1 MAEKLF
7 GVIPP
12 MITPFNKDDN
22 LDETALKEVVKFLFK
37 DVHGYFI
44 CGTYGGGPLMSVS
57 EKKRAMEVVAEEIN
71 GQREL
76 IVNVSA
82 TNVREAV
89 DLAKYAEKAGA
100 TRVASVPPY
109 YFQHPMSDVLRYF
122 DALVQA
128 VNIPVYV
135 YDNPKAVG
143 YGLTVDDMIQLHKH
157 GVFGMKDSTFDLMFF
172 DQVRRALPPEFDTV
186 MGTEG
191 LFLAASVL
199 GCQAY
204 IPGLGNAYPDLCRR
218 LFDQAMKGDYVNAY
232 ETHKRV
238 LQLRSL
244 MSVCGPTLVGVTEM
258 AWLRGVNAGYPR
270 APFARADD
278 ATIAKL
284 RKSLIDAG
292 ALDA

>member
-1 MAEKLF
+1 MTEKLF

-12 MITPFNKDDN
+12 MITPFSKEDT
-22 LDETALKEVVKFLFK
+22 LDETALQEVVKFLFK

-44 CGTYGGGPLMSVS
+44 CGTYGGGPLMNAS
-57 EKKRAMEVVAEEIN
+57 EKKRAMEVVAEVIN

-82 TNVREAV
+82 TNVRDAV
-89 DLAKYAEKAGA
+89 DLAKHAEKAGA

-135 YDNPKAVG
+135 YNNPKTVG
-143 YGLTVDDMIQLHKH
+143 YGLTVDDIVQLHKH
-157 GVFGMKDSTFDLMFF
+157 GVFGMKDSTFDLMYY
-172 DQVRRALPPEFDTV
+172 DAVRRALPPEFDAV

-199 GCQAY
+199 GCKAF
-204 IPGLGNAYPDLCRR
+204 IPGLGNAYPELCRK
-218 LFDQAMKGDYVNAY
+218 LFDETMQGSYAEAY

-238 LQLRSL
+238 MKLRGL
-244 MSVCGPTLVGVTEM
+244 MSICGPTLVGVTEM
-258 AWLRGVNAGYPR
+258 AWLRGINAGYPR

-284 RKSLIDAG
+284 RKSLVDVG
-292 ALDA
+292 ALEA

>member
-1 MAEKLF
+1 MTEKLF

-22 LDETALKEVVKFLFK
+22 LDEMALKEVVKFLFK

-44 CGTYGGGPLMSVS
+44 CGTYGCGPLMTSS
-57 EKKRAMEVVAEEIN
+57 EKKRAMEVVSETLN
-71 GQREL
+71 GKREL

-100 TRVASVPPY
+100 TRVASVPPFY
-109 YFQHPMSDVLRYF
+109 YQHPMTDVLRYF

-135 YDNPKAVG
+135 YNNPKAVG

-157 GVFGMKDSTFDLMFF
+157 GVFGMKDSTFDIMFF

-199 GCQAY
+199 GCKAY
-204 IPGLGNAYPDLCRR
+204 VPGLGNAYPDLCRR
-218 LFDQAMKGDYVNAY
+218 LFDEAMRGDYAKAY

-238 LQLRSL
+238 LQLRGM

-270 APFARADD
+270 APFARADE

-284 RKSLIDAG
+284 RKSLTDAG